1 MSLLPLILSLHFS
14 NQKFSQACERLKDGQ
29 GFGRFFFNT
38 LGPLYSDAIVLARE
52 AALNDNSNQKKK
64 KKRKRK
70 ELIKEASWP
79 PVLFIDKKKNNLTVH
94 VTCQKKIP
102 DKATLVLCVFSV
114 LKIAVLCNYCRCHRK
129 LLTLTSRMSHHL
141 CSLDTWGGSS
151 ASSQSLTEVLLH
163 RFIGDMSWAFWFFVF
178 WREKYR

>member
-1 MSLLPLILSLHFS
+1 MVKSL
-14 NQKFSQACERLKDGQ
+14 AD
-29 GFGRFFFNT
+29 FFLTHWVLFT
-38 LGPLYSDAIVLARE
+38 LTPLYWPVRLPWTTTAT
-52 AALNDNSNQKKK
+52 KKK

>member
-64 KKRKRK
+64 KKEKKGTDQRGILAPCVIHREEEKQSHGTCH
-70 ELIKEASWP
+70 LS
-79 PVLFIDKKKNNLTVH
+79 KKNSRQGYPGFMCFQCSENS
-94 VTCQKKIP
+94 
-102 DKATLVLCVFSV
+102 SV
-114 LKIAVLCNYCRCHRK
+114 V
-129 LLTLTSRMSHHL
+129 
-141 CSLDTWGGSS
+141 
-151 ASSQSLTEVLLH
+151 
-163 RFIGDMSWAFWFFVF
+163 
-178 WREKYR
+178 